1 MEHSELNFY
10 VIITKKEVIHVLL
23 QKESLGQAEKRT
35 EKSNQKKERKNG
47 KQCLDSLLSVVLW
60 AAESAPSN

>member
-1 MEHSELNFY
+1 MEHSELNFH

-23 QKESLGQAEKRT
+23 QKDSLGQAEKRS
-35 EKSNQKKERKNG
+35 EKSNQKRKNG

-60 AAESAPSN
+60 AAKSAPSD